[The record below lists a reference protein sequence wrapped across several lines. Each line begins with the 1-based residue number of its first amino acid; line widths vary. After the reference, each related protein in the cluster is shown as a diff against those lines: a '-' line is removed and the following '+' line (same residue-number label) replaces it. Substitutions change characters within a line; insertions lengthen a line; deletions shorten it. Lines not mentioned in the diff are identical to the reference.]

1 MADWILHAHD
11 SEDRCDTK
19 DYSDLMQK
27 IMSYAKDM
35 GCEDLVVFDKDLKE
49 HFESSTFE
57 EESPVL
63 GYIEEFE
70 DNSFWSE
77 LTSRL
82 AQRDAMTELKAN
94 NLHDIDMEERIK
106 SISNAEK
113 KWSKEF
119 ETFGLDRIR
128 TDKTQHDA
136 LH

>member
-1 MADWILHAHD
+1 LSLTKIL
-11 SEDRCDTK
+11 K
-19 DYSDLMQK
+19 
-27 IMSYAKDM
+27 
-35 GCEDLVVFDKDLKE
+35 
-49 HFESSTFE
+49 STLNHPHSKKK
-57 EESPVL
+57 SPVL

-106 SISNAEK
+106 SISNAEE